1 MAYYVE
7 ILDPTRGMLCSRERR
22 KYNMGGGGGD
32 VTFVEHMVLKT
43 YDLSFQLDFYSE
55 KVQERFTV
63 ESIRKR

>member
-7 ILDPTRGMLCSRERR
+7 ILEPTRGMLCSRATKIQNR
-22 KYNMGGGGGD
+22 GGA